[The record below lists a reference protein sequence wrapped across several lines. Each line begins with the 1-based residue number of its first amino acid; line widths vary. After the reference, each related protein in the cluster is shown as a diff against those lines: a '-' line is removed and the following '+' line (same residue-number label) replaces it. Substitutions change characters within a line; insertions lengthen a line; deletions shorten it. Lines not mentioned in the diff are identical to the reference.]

1 LATAGADKD
10 VAATA
15 ATPVAAAVLKNL
27 RLEGALPFNDF
38 FSLIIFSPLFLVL
51 VN

>member
-15 ATPVAAAVLKNL
+15 ATPVAAAVLKNY
-27 RLEGALPFNDF
+27 
-38 FSLIIFSPLFLVL
+38 VL
-51 VN
+51 KVHY